1 MKSLDPKPQD
11 TPQNSPDNNR
21 DAAQSSALVQ
31 QSPAAA
37 SQRARFSLRSLMQ
50 GDLGFIP
57 VLLTLALITIYFQ
70 LTTSGVF
77 LQARNL
83 SNLTQQ
89 IVAIGILSIAA
100 VLVLLLGEIDLSL
113 AAVAQACAAIMAT
126 VSVYQNWN
134 PWLAMLVALLSGA
147 VIGLLNGLF
156 IAVLRVPSFIVTLAG
171 SIAYAGLLL
180 VVMGPQ
186 TTLVVR
192 DPTIRALAPTYLPPA
207 LGWGIPLVCLALYAA
222 GVWYNQR
229 RRSQVGLPIKHPT
242 QLVLQ
247 LLAATVV
254 VLILMFLFHSY
265 QGVPQAVMIALGL
278 VVIFWLVLR
287 KTPFGRHLY
296 AVGGNAEAARR
307 AGINVVRMKLTVF
320 ILASTLAAFA
330 GIMMTSRSTA
340 VATQISSTLLLN
352 AIAAAVIGGVSL
364 FGGRGSVWA
373 VVLGALVIG
382 SLDNGLDLLNQDQGV
397 KNIVQGAVL
406 VLAVTAD
413 AVVRRAG
420 FSRGK

>member
-1 MKSLDPKPQD
+1 MKSLEPNSSDQESTLAQRSTAVDP
-11 TPQNSPDNNR
+11 TPR
-21 DAAQSSALVQ
+21 SAK
-31 QSPAAA
+31 
-37 SQRARFSLRSLMQ
+37 FSLRSLMQ

-57 VLLTLALITIYFQ
+57 VILTLALITIYFQ
-70 LTTSGVF
+70 LTTSGIF

-89 IVAIGILSIAA
+89 IVAISILSVAA

-134 PWLAMLVALLSGA
+134 AGAAILLALIVGA
-147 VIGLLNGLF
+147 VIGLINGFF

-171 SIAYAGLLL
+171 AIGYAGLLL

-207 LGWGIPLVCLALYAA
+207 LGWGIPLVGLVLYAI
-222 GVWYNQR
+222 GVWYNRKR
-229 RRSQVGLPIKHPT
+229 RIQLGLPVQHST
-242 QLVLQ
+242 QTVLQ
-247 LLAATVV
+247 LVAATAI
-254 VLILMFLFHSY
+254 VLIIVFLFQSY

-278 VVIFWLVLR
+278 VVVFWLILR
-287 KTPFGRHLY
+287 KTKFGRHLY

-307 AGINVVRMKLTVF
+307 AGINVVQMKMTVF
-320 ILASTLAAFA
+320 VLASILAAFA
-330 GIMMTSRSTA
+330 GVMMTSRSTA

-373 VVLGALVIG
+373 VILGALVIG
-382 SLDNGLDLLNQDQGV
+382 SLDNGLDLLNQEQGV
-397 KNIVQGAVL
+397 KNIVQGIVL

-420 FSRGK
+420 FAKGK

>member
-1 MKSLDPKPQD
+1 MKSLDPNAAPNEGSTVHQPEATAKP
-11 TPQNSPDNNR
+11 
-21 DAAQSSALVQ
+21 
-31 QSPAAA
+31 
-37 SQRARFSLRSLMQ
+37 ARFSLRALMQ
-50 GDLGFIP
+50 GDLGFVP
-57 VLLTLALITIYFQ
+57 VLITLALITLYFQ
-70 LTTSGVF
+70 LTTNGVF

-89 IVAIGILSIAA
+89 IVAIAILSIAA

-134 PWLAMLVALLSGA
+134 PWLAMLLALLAGA
-147 VIGLLNGLF
+147 VAGLINGF
-156 IAVLRVPSFIVTLAG
+156 FTAVLRVPSFIVTLAG
-171 SIAYAGLLL
+171 SIGYAGLLL

-207 LGWGIPLVCLALYAA
+207 LGWGIPLVGLGLYAF

-229 RRSQVGLPIKHPT
+229 RRSEAGLPVKHST
-242 QLVLQ
+242 QIVLQ
-247 LLAATVV
+247 LVAATAI
-254 VLILMFLFHSY
+254 VLILVFLFQSY
-265 QGVPQAVMIALGL
+265 QGVPQAVMIALAL
-278 VVIFWLVLR
+278 VTVFWLILR
-287 KTPFGRHLY
+287 KTKFGRHLY

-307 AGINVVRMKLTVF
+307 AGINVVQMKIVVF
-320 ILASTLAAFA
+320 MLASTLAAFA

-373 VVLGALVIG
+373 VILGALVIG
-382 SLDNGLDLLNQDQGV
+382 SLDNGLDLLNQEQGV

-420 FSRGK
+420 FAKGK

>member
-1 MKSLDPKPQD
+1 M
-11 TPQNSPDNNR
+11 
-21 DAAQSSALVQ
+21 
-31 QSPAAA
+31 
-37 SQRARFSLRSLMQ
+37 
-50 GDLGFIP
+50 
-57 VLLTLALITIYFQ
+57 
-70 LTTSGVF
+70 
-77 LQARNL
+77 
-83 SNLTQQ
+83 
-89 IVAIGILSIAA
+89 VA
-100 VLVLLLGEIDLSL
+100 
-113 AAVAQACAAIMAT
+113 
-126 VSVYQNWN
+126 
-134 PWLAMLVALLSGA
+134 ALLAGA
-147 VIGLLNGLF
+147 LAGLVNGF
-156 IAVLRVPSFIVTLAG
+156 FTAVLRVPSFIVTLAG
-171 SIAYAGLLL
+171 SIGYAGLLL

-192 DPTIRALAPTYLPPA
+192 DSTIRSLAPNYLPPA
-207 LGWGIPLVCLALYAA
+207 LGWGIPLVCLGLYAL

-229 RRSQVGLPIKHPT
+229 QRSAANLPVKHPT

-247 LLAATVV
+247 LAAATAIVV
-254 VLILMFLFHSY
+254 ILVFLFQSY

-278 VVIFWLVLR
+278 VVVFWLILR
-287 KTPFGRHLY
+287 KTAFGRHLY

-320 ILASTLAAFA
+320 MLASTLAAFA

-382 SLDNGLDLLNQDQGV
+382 SLDNGLDLLNQEQGI

-420 FSRGK
+420 FAKGK

>member
-1 MKSLDPKPQD
+1 MKSLEPNPSDAQRDSLVHPG
-11 TPQNSPDNNR
+11 TEASPPEK
-21 DAAQSSALVQ
+21 AK
-31 QSPAAA
+31 
-37 SQRARFSLRSLMQ
+37 FSLRSLMQ

-57 VLLTLALITIYFQ
+57 VIITLALITIYFQ
-70 LTTSGVF
+70 LSTSGIF

-89 IVAIGILSIAA
+89 IVAISILSVAA

-134 PWLAMLVALLSGA
+134 PWAAMLLALLIGA
-147 VIGLLNGLF
+147 VIGLANGF
-156 IAVLRVPSFIVTLAG
+156 FVAVLRVPSFIVTLAG
-171 SIAYAGLLL
+171 SIGFAGLLL

-192 DPTIRALAPTYLPPA
+192 DTTIRSLAPNYLPPV
-207 LGWGIPLVCLALYAA
+207 LGWGIPIVCLVLYAL
-222 GVWYNQR
+222 GTWYSRQR
-229 RRSQVGLPIKHPT
+229 RVQLGLPVQHAT
-242 QLVLQ
+242 QTVLQ
-247 LLAATVV
+247 LAAAAAFALIVV
-254 VLILMFLFHSY
+254 FLFQSY
-265 QGVPQAVMIALGL
+265 HGVPQAVMIALGL
-278 VVIFWLVLR
+278 VIAFWLILR
-287 KTPFGRHLY
+287 KTAFGRHLY

-320 ILASTLAAFA
+320 VLASMLAAFA

-382 SLDNGLDLLNQDQGV
+382 SLDNGLDLLNQEQGV
-397 KNIVQGAVL
+397 KNIVQGIVL

-420 FSRGK
+420 FAKGK

>member
-1 MKSLDPKPQD
+1 MKSLEPNSSDQESTLAQRSATN
-11 TPQNSPDNNR
+11 TPP
-21 DAAQSSALVQ
+21 ASAK
-31 QSPAAA
+31 
-37 SQRARFSLRSLMQ
+37 FNLRSLMQ

-57 VLLTLALITIYFQ
+57 VIITLALITIYFQ
-70 LTTSGVF
+70 LTTNGIF
-77 LQARNL
+77 FQARNL

-89 IVAIGILSIAA
+89 IVAIAILSVAA

-134 PWLAMLVALLSGA
+134 AGAAILLALFVGAL
-147 VIGLLNGLF
+147 IGLINGFF

-171 SIAYAGLLL
+171 AIGYAGLLL

-192 DPTIRALAPTYLPPA
+192 DPTIRALAPTYLPPV
-207 LGWGIPLVCLALYAA
+207 LGWGIPLVGLVLYAL
-222 GVWYNQR
+222 GVWYNR
-229 RRSQVGLPIKHPT
+229 RRRTELGLPVQHST
-242 QLVLQ
+242 QTVLQ
-247 LLAATVV
+247 LVAATAI
-254 VLILMFLFHSY
+254 VLIIIFLFQSY

-278 VVIFWLVLR
+278 VVAFWLILR
-287 KTPFGRHLY
+287 KTRFGRHLY

-307 AGINVVRMKLTVF
+307 AGINVVRMKLAVF
-320 ILASTLAAFA
+320 VLASTLAAFA
-330 GIMMTSRSTA
+330 GVMMTSRSTA

-373 VVLGALVIG
+373 VILGALVIG

-397 KNIVQGAVL
+397 KNIVQGIVL

-420 FSRGK
+420 FAKGK

>member
-1 MKSLDPKPQD
+1 MKSLDPNAAG
-11 TPQNSPDNNR
+11 NSEKAIVHQPPDAPSR
-21 DAAQSSALVQ
+21 PS
-31 QSPAAA
+31 
-37 SQRARFSLRSLMQ
+37 FSLRSLMQ

-57 VLLTLALITIYFQ
+57 VIITLALITVYFQ

-89 IVAIGILSIAA
+89 IVVIAILSVAA

-113 AAVAQACAAIMAT
+113 AAVAQCCAAIMAT

-134 PWLAMLVALLSGA
+134 PWLAMLAALLVGA
-147 VIGLLNGLF
+147 VIGLLNGF
-156 IAVLRVPSFIVTLAG
+156 FTAVLRVPSFIVTLAG
-171 SIAYAGLLL
+171 SIGFAGLLL

-186 TTLVVR
+186 TTLVIR
-192 DPTIRALAPTYLPPA
+192 DPVIRSLAPTYLPPV
-207 LGWGIPLVCLALYAA
+207 LGWGIPLIGLALYAA
-222 GVWYNQR
+222 GTWYDQQQ
-229 RRSQVGLPIKHPT
+229 RSQAGLSTKHPT

-247 LLAATVV
+247 LAAATVV
-254 VLILMFLFHSY
+254 VLVMIFLFQSY

-278 VVIFWLVLR
+278 VVVFWLILR

-307 AGINVVRMKLTVF
+307 AGINVVRMKITVF
-320 ILASTLAAFA
+320 MLASTLAAFA

-382 SLDNGLDLLNQDQGV
+382 SLDNGLDLLNQEQGV

-413 AVVRRAG
+413 AIVRRAG
-420 FSRGK
+420 FARKKT

>member
-1 MKSLDPKPQD
+1 MKSLDPNAAG
-11 TPQNSPDNNR
+11 NSEKAIIHQPPD
-21 DAAQSSALVQ
+21 A
-31 QSPAAA
+31 PP
-37 SQRARFSLRSLMQ
+37 SQPSFSLRSLMQ

-57 VLLTLALITIYFQ
+57 VIITLALITVYFQ

-89 IVAIGILSIAA
+89 IVVIAILSVAA

-113 AAVAQACAAIMAT
+113 AAVAQCCAAIMAT

-134 PWLAMLVALLSGA
+134 PWLAMLAALLVGA
-147 VIGLLNGLF
+147 VIGLLNGF
-156 IAVLRVPSFIVTLAG
+156 FTAVLRVPSFIVTLAG
-171 SIAYAGLLL
+171 SIGFAGLLL

-186 TTLVVR
+186 TTLVIR
-192 DPTIRALAPTYLPPA
+192 DPVIRSLAPTYLPPV
-207 LGWGIPLVCLALYAA
+207 LGWGIPLIGLALYAA
-222 GVWYNQR
+222 GTWYDQQ
-229 RRSQVGLPIKHPT
+229 RRSQAGLSTKPPT

-247 LLAATVV
+247 LAAATAV
-254 VLILMFLFHSY
+254 VLVMIFLFQSY

-278 VVIFWLVLR
+278 VVVFWLILR

-307 AGINVVRMKLTVF
+307 AGINVVRMKITVF
-320 ILASTLAAFA
+320 MLASTLAAFA

-382 SLDNGLDLLNQDQGV
+382 SLDNGLDLLNQEQGV

-413 AVVRRAG
+413 AIVRRAG
-420 FSRGK
+420 FARKKT

>member
-1 MKSLDPKPQD
+1 MESLDPNLQP
-11 TPQNSPDNNR
+11 SPPE
-21 DAAQSSALVQ
+21 
-31 QSPAAA
+31 PAAP
-37 SQRARFSLRSLMQ
+37 SPPRAKFSLRSLIQ

-70 LTTSGVF
+70 FTTSGVF
-77 LQARNL
+77 LAARNI

-113 AAVAQACAAIMAT
+113 AAVAYSCAAIMAT
-126 VSVYQNWN
+126 VSVYQQW
-134 PWLAMLVALLSGA
+134 PAVAAMLAALVAGA
-147 VIGLLNGLF
+147 VIGLINGF
-156 IAVLRVPSFIVTLAG
+156 FVAVLRVPSFIVTLAA
-171 SIAYAGLLL
+171 SIGYAGLLL
-180 VVMGPQ
+180 VVMGRQ

-192 DPTIRALAPTYLPPA
+192 DPIIRAISPTYLPPV
-207 LGWGIPLVCLALYAA
+207 LGWGIPLVCLALYAL
-222 GVWYNQR
+222 GTWYDYRRR
-229 RRSQVGLPIKHPT
+229 RRSNLPTKHPT

-247 LLAATVV
+247 LLAAAAI
-254 VLILMFLFHSY
+254 VLIVVFLFESY

-287 KTPFGRHLY
+287 KTAFGRHLY

-307 AGINVVRMKLTVF
+307 AGINVVGMKIAVF
-320 ILASTLAAFA
+320 MMASTLAAFA

-406 VLAVTAD
+406 LLAVTAD
-413 AVVRRAG
+413 AVVRRTG
-420 FSRGK
+420 FVRGKG

>member
-1 MKSLDPKPQD
+1 MKSLDPN
-11 TPQNSPDNNR
+11 TPHESHG
-21 DAAQSSALVQ
+21 STLTQ
-31 QSPAAA
+31 QPGAEPPEKAK
-37 SQRARFSLRSLMQ
+37 FDLRSLMQ

-57 VLLTLALITIYFQ
+57 VLITLALITIYFQ

-89 IVAIGILSIAA
+89 IVAIGILSVAA

-126 VSVYQNWN
+126 LSVYQNLN
-134 PWLAMLVALLSGA
+134 AGLAILVALLVGA
-147 VIGLLNGLF
+147 LIGLINGF
-156 IAVLRVPSFIVTLAG
+156 FVAVLRVPSFIVTLAG
-171 SIAYAGLLL
+171 SIGYAGLLL
-180 VVMGPQ
+180 LVMGPQ
-186 TTLVVR
+186 TTLVIR
-192 DPTIRALAPTYLPPA
+192 DPAIRSLAPTYLPPA
-207 LGWGIPLVCLALYAA
+207 VGWGIPIVGLALYAL
-222 GVWYNQR
+222 GTWYNRQR
-229 RRSQVGLPIKHPT
+229 RTQAGLPVQHAT
-242 QLVLQ
+242 QTVLQ
-247 LLAATVV
+247 LAAAAAVA
-254 VLILMFLFHSY
+254 LIIVFLFQSY

-278 VVIFWLVLR
+278 VVVFWLLLK
-287 KTPFGRHLY
+287 KTAFGRHLY

-307 AGINVVRMKLTVF
+307 AGINVVRMKITVF
-320 ILASTLAAFA
+320 VLASTLAAFA
-330 GIMMTSRSTA
+330 GVMMTSRSTA

-382 SLDNGLDLLNQDQGV
+382 SLDNGLDLLNQDQGI
-397 KNIVQGAVL
+397 KNIVQGIVL

-413 AVVRRAG
+413 AIVRRAG
-420 FSRGK
+420 FAKGK